1 MRGKRRSAPRRRGR
15 RAVRVRVRLD
25 TAGTAR
31 HVTSRPCVVEPGVSR
46 GIAQANSAPR
56 DDRLRARERLR
67 ACALHSERNAGGVE
81 EAAAPHKI
89 RRCDDSKRRPREPT
103 AAPASP
109 SDWSNERRPEEDLV
123 VIGGP
128 GAIGRGT
135 GERRWGVFEQEPPT
149 QE

>member
-1 MRGKRRSAPRRRGR
+1 
-15 RAVRVRVRLD
+15 
-25 TAGTAR
+25 
-31 HVTSRPCVVEPGVSR
+31 VEPGVSR

-67 ACALHSERNAGGVE
+67 ACALHSEHDAGGVE

-89 RRCDDSKRRPREPT
+89 RRCDDSKRRSREPT
-103 AAPASP
+103 AAPTSQA
-109 SDWSNERRPEEDLV
+109 DWSNAIRPEEGLV
-123 VIGGP
+123 AIGGSA
-128 GAIGRGT
+128 GIGRGT